1 MTFWQFAFKNV
12 SRNSKA
18 YFAHFVSSA
27 FSIMVFFSFTVYT
40 YHPRLQSVQSFQ
52 ERDPLMNL
60 ASTAQ
65 FVIVMFSFFF
75 LLYSVGTFLNV
86 RKQQFGVLTIL
97 GISQRQLKK
106 LLFTENMIIGI
117 LSIFIGIQ
125 GGLVFSNFF
134 LLVTSKLTG
143 AKGLFLYWPTEAIIV
158 TTKAIIVTTVTFII
172 LFLIVST
179 FTPMFIRTR
188 KTTQLIKATKKGKK
202 EKKPSI
208 LISIFALT
216 CLGLCY
222 YIAGYPQG
230 YVTEENVQNGS
241 VVFIMLSILPLVV
254 VGTYLFFS
262 QTFLLFIYIL
272 KKRRKFYLKQ
282 INMLWISD
290 LVART
295 RSNINVL
302 FIVSMLSAL
311 AFTIIIGLFAV
322 NNNTKA
328 SVLERY
334 PIPFTYTS
342 EGDNT
347 FEQKHITTI
356 ETELTNANFQYKKYK
371 FTVLKD
377 TALKESISIMKMS
390 DYNALAK
397 QLNRPEITLDST
409 QVYSI
414 SRYSPE
420 LLNLVSN
427 PFAKQHTITLGSN
440 KKEFHIKGFINK
452 GIEPSFALPY
462 LIVMQDNVIENM
474 IPHIETITVYN
485 YFVENWENAIVPTK
499 NILKSLDHDANNL
512 YEAHKDEEDFI
523 KPFYIHTATDEL
535 IYGKGNAI
543 AQFFIW
549 AFLGFIFFIGAA
561 SVLYFRMY
569 NDLTTERQKYITITK
584 LGLTESEMF
593 RSATIQL
600 GILFFVPYIVAG
612 IHTIFAIQFLQAM
625 FSFSLRKELLIVLTL
640 FGIIEIIFF
649 FLIRSLY
656 INKLSQ
662 HVKI

>member
-18 YFAHFVSSA
+18 YFAYFVSSA
-27 FSIMVFFSFTVYT
+27 FSIMVFFSFTVYA

-65 FVIVMFSFFF
+65 LVIVMFSFFF
-75 LLYSVGTFLNV
+75 LLYSIGTFLNV
-86 RKQQFGVLTIL
+86 RKQQFGILTIL
-97 GISQRQLKK
+97 GISQRQLKR

-134 LLVTSKLTG
+134 LLVTSKLTS
-143 AKGLFLYWPTEAIIV
+143 AKGLYLYWPTE
-158 TTKAIIVTTVTFII
+158 AIIVTTVTFII

-188 KTTQLIKATKKGKK
+188 KTAHLIKGNKKMPA
-202 EKKPSI
+202 EKRPSI
-208 LISIFALT
+208 LISLFALI

-222 YIAGYPQG
+222 YIAGYPRG
-230 YVTEENVQNGS
+230 YVTEKNVQNGS
-241 VVFIMLSILPLVV
+241 VFFIMLSILPLVI

-290 LVART
+290 LVSRT

-302 FIVSMLSAL
+302 IIVSMLSAL
-311 AFTIIIGLFAV
+311 AFTIIIGLFAA

-334 PIPFTYTS
+334 PVPFTYTS
-342 EGDNT
+342 EGDNSL
-347 FEQKHITTI
+347 EQKHISTI
-356 ETELTNANFQYKKYK
+356 ETELTTNNFLYKKYK

-377 TALKESISIMKMS
+377 TASKEDIMLMKMS
-390 DYNALAK
+390 DYNAIAK
-397 QLNRPEITLDST
+397 QLKRPEITIDST
-409 QVYSI
+409 EVYII
-414 SRYSPE
+414 SRHSPE
-420 LLNLVSN
+420 LLDLVSN
-427 PFAKQHTITLGSN
+427 PFAKQNTITLGSN

-452 GIEPSFALPY
+452 GIEPSFAFPHLA
-462 LIVMQDNVIENM
+462 VVQDYVFDNM
-474 IPHIETITVYN
+474 IPHIETTVIYN

-499 NILKSLDHDANNL
+499 NMLRVISGDAREF
-512 YEAHKDEEDFI
+512 YEKHTEENAQV
-523 KPFYIHTATDEL
+523 PFFIHTATDEL
-535 IYGKGNAI
+535 IYGKGNAV

-612 IHTIFAIQFLQAM
+612 VHTLFAVKFLQSM
-625 FSFSLRKELLIVLTL
+625 FSFSLLKETCIVLTF

-662 HVKI
+662 HIKI

>member
-12 SRNSKA
+12 TRNSKA
-18 YFAHFVSSA
+18 YFAYFVSSA
-27 FSIMVFFSFTVYT
+27 FSIMVFFSFTVYA
-40 YHPRLQSVQSFQ
+40 YHPRLHNVQSFQ

-65 FVIVMFSFFF
+65 FVIVLFSFFF
-75 LLYSVGTFLNV
+75 LLYSIGTFLNV
-86 RKQQFGVLTIL
+86 RKQQFGILTIL
-97 GISQRQLKK
+97 GISQRQLKR

-134 LLVTSKLTG
+134 LLVTSKLTS
-143 AKGLFLYWPTEAIIV
+143 AKGLYLYWPTE
-158 TTKAIIVTTVTFII
+158 AIIVTTVTFII

-179 FTPMFIRTR
+179 FTPIFIRTR
-188 KTTQLIKATKKGKK
+188 KTTQLIKGTKKEKN

-230 YVTEENVQNGS
+230 YVTEKNVQNGS

-254 VGTYLFFS
+254 VGTYFFFS

-272 KKRRKFYLKQ
+272 KQRRKFYLKQ

-311 AFTIIIGLFAV
+311 AFTIIIGLFAA
-322 NNNTKA
+322 NNHTKA
-328 SVLERY
+328 SILERY

-342 EGDNT
+342 EGDNA

-356 ETELTNANFQYKKYK
+356 ETELTNANFQYNKYK

-377 TALKESISIMKMS
+377 TALKESIAIMKMS

-397 QLNRPEITLDST
+397 QLNRAEITLDST
-409 QVYSI
+409 QVYII
-414 SRYSPE
+414 SHYSPE

-427 PFAKQHTITLGSN
+427 PFAKQDTITLGSN
-440 KKEFHIKGFINK
+440 KKKFHIKGFINK
-452 GIEPSFALPY
+452 GIEPSFALPH
-462 LIVMQDNVIENM
+462 LIVMQDSVIENM

-512 YEAHKDEEDFI
+512 YEAHKDEEGFI

-535 IYGKGNAI
+535 VHSKENAV

-569 NDLTTERQKYITITK
+569 NDLTSEKQKYITITK

-612 IHTIFAIQFLQAM
+612 VHTLFAVKFLQSM
-625 FSFSLRKELLIVLTL
+625 FAFSLLKELLIILTL

-662 HVKI
+662 HIRT

>member
-18 YFAHFVSSA
+18 YFAYFVSSA
-27 FSIMVFFSFTVYT
+27 FSIMVFFSFTVYAF
-40 YHPRLQSVQSFQ
+40 HPRLQSVQGFQ
-52 ERDPLMNL
+52 ERDPLMNS

-65 FVIVMFSFFF
+65 FIIVLFSFFF
-75 LLYSVGTFLNV
+75 LLYSVGSFLNV
-86 RKQQFGVLTIL
+86 RKQQFGILTIL
-97 GISQRQLKK
+97 GISQRQLKR
-106 LLFTENMIIGI
+106 LLFTENMMIGI

-143 AKGLFLYWPTEAIIV
+143 AKGLYLYWPTE
-158 TTKAIIVTTVTFII
+158 AIIVTTVTFII

-188 KTTQLIKATKKGKK
+188 KTAKLIKGNKKMKA
-202 EKKPSI
+202 EKRPSI
-208 LISIFALT
+208 LISLFALI

-230 YVTEENVQNGS
+230 YVTDKNAQNGS
-241 VVFIMLSILPLVV
+241 VFFIILSILPLVV

-290 LVART
+290 LVSRT

-311 AFTIIIGLFAV
+311 AFTIIIGLFAA
-322 NNNTKA
+322 NNNTTA

-334 PIPFTYTS
+334 PVPFTYTS
-342 EGDNT
+342 EGDNSL
-347 FEQKHITTI
+347 EQKHITTI
-356 ETELTNANFQYKKYK
+356 ETELTNNNFQYRKYK
-371 FTVLKD
+371 FTVVKD
-377 TALKESISIMKMS
+377 TASKEDIMLMKMS
-390 DYNALAK
+390 DYNAIAK
-397 QLNRPEITLDST
+397 QLKRPEITLDST
-409 QVYSI
+409 QVYII
-414 SRYSPE
+414 SRHSPE

-427 PFAKQHTITLGSN
+427 PFAKHNTITLGSN

-452 GIEPSFALPY
+452 GIEPTFAFPHLA
-462 LIVMQDNVIENM
+462 VVQDYVFDNM
-474 IPHIETITVYN
+474 IPHIETTVIYN

-499 NILKSLDHDANNL
+499 NMLRVISGDARKF
-512 YEAHKDEEDFI
+512 YEKHTEENAQVPFFI
-523 KPFYIHTATDEL
+523 YTATDEL
-535 IYGKGNAI
+535 IYGKGNAV

-612 IHTIFAIQFLQAM
+612 IHTIFAIKFLQSM
-625 FSFSLRKELLIVLTL
+625 FSFSLLKETLIVLTL

-662 HVKI
+662 HIKI

>member
-1 MTFWQFAFKNV
+1 
-12 SRNSKA
+12 
-18 YFAHFVSSA
+18 
-27 FSIMVFFSFTVYT
+27 MVFFSFTVYA

-65 FVIVMFSFFF
+65 LVIVMFSFFF
-75 LLYSVGTFLNV
+75 LLYSIGTFLNV
-86 RKQQFGVLTIL
+86 RKQQFGILTIL
-97 GISQRQLKK
+97 GISQRQLKR

-134 LLVTSKLTG
+134 LLVTSKLTS
-143 AKGLFLYWPTEAIIV
+143 AKGLYLYWPTE
-158 TTKAIIVTTVTFII
+158 AIIVTTVTFII

-188 KTTQLIKATKKGKK
+188 KTAHLIKGNKKMPA
-202 EKKPSI
+202 EKRPSI
-208 LISIFALT
+208 LISLFALI

-230 YVTEENVQNGS
+230 YVTEKNVQNGS
-241 VVFIMLSILPLVV
+241 VFFIMLSILPLVI

-290 LVART
+290 LVSRT

-311 AFTIIIGLFAV
+311 AFTIIIGLFAA

-334 PIPFTYTS
+334 PVPFTYTS
-342 EGDNT
+342 EGDNSL
-347 FEQKHITTI
+347 EQKHISTI
-356 ETELTNANFQYKKYK
+356 ETELTTNNFLYKKYK

-377 TALKESISIMKMS
+377 TASKEDIMLMKMS
-390 DYNALAK
+390 DYNAIAK
-397 QLNRPEITLDST
+397 QLKRPEITIDST
-409 QVYSI
+409 EVYII
-414 SRYSPE
+414 SRHSPE
-420 LLNLVSN
+420 LLDLVSN
-427 PFAKQHTITLGSN
+427 PFAKQNTITLGSN

-452 GIEPSFALPY
+452 GIEPSFAFPHLA
-462 LIVMQDNVIENM
+462 VVQDYVFDNM
-474 IPHIETITVYN
+474 IPHIETTVIYN

-499 NILKSLDHDANNL
+499 NMLRVISGDTREF
-512 YEAHKDEEDFI
+512 YEKHTEE
-523 KPFYIHTATDEL
+523 KAPVPFFIHTATDEL
-535 IYGKGNAI
+535 IYGKGNAV

-612 IHTIFAIQFLQAM
+612 VHTLFAVKFLQSM
-625 FSFSLRKELLIVLTL
+625 FSFSLLKETCIVLTF

-662 HVKI
+662 HIKI

>member
-18 YFAHFVSSA
+18 YFAYFVSSA
-27 FSIMVFFSFTVYT
+27 FSIMVFFSFTVYA

-65 FVIVMFSFFF
+65 LVIVMFSFFF
-75 LLYSVGTFLNV
+75 LLYSIGTFLNV
-86 RKQQFGVLTIL
+86 RKQQFGILTIL
-97 GISQRQLKK
+97 GISQRQLKR

-134 LLVTSKLTG
+134 LLVTSKLTS
-143 AKGLFLYWPTEAIIV
+143 AKGLYLYWPTE
-158 TTKAIIVTTVTFII
+158 AIIVTTVTFII

-188 KTTQLIKATKKGKK
+188 KTAQLIKGNKKMPA
-202 EKKPSI
+202 EKRPSI
-208 LISIFALT
+208 LISLFALI

-222 YIAGYPQG
+222 YIAGYPRG
-230 YVTEENVQNGS
+230 YVTEKNVQNGS
-241 VVFIMLSILPLVV
+241 VFFIMLSILPLVI

-290 LVART
+290 LVSRT

-311 AFTIIIGLFAV
+311 AFTIIIGLFAA

-334 PIPFTYTS
+334 PVPFTYTS
-342 EGDNT
+342 EGDNSL
-347 FEQKHITTI
+347 EQKHISTI
-356 ETELTNANFQYKKYK
+356 ETELTTNNFLYKKYK

-377 TALKESISIMKMS
+377 TASKEDIMLMKMS
-390 DYNALAK
+390 DYNAIAK
-397 QLNRPEITLDST
+397 QLKRPEITIDST
-409 QVYSI
+409 EMYII
-414 SRYSPE
+414 SRHSPE
-420 LLNLVSN
+420 LLDLVSN
-427 PFAKQHTITLGSN
+427 PFAKQNTITLGSN

-452 GIEPSFALPY
+452 GIEPSFAFPHLA
-462 LIVMQDNVIENM
+462 VVQDYVFDNM
-474 IPHIETITVYN
+474 IPHIETTVIYN

-499 NILKSLDHDANNL
+499 NMLRVISGDAREF
-512 YEAHKDEEDFI
+512 YEKHTEENAQV
-523 KPFYIHTATDEL
+523 PFFIHTATDEL
-535 IYGKGNAI
+535 IYGKGNAV

-612 IHTIFAIQFLQAM
+612 VHTLFAVKFLQSM
-625 FSFSLRKELLIVLTL
+625 FSFSLLKETCIVLTF

-662 HVKI
+662 HIKI